1 MTRLLSRFALL
12 LAATATFAAGG
23 AWAQLTVTDSV
34 TTKTPCT
41 GYGVTSTA
49 GATTITLTPNNC
61 LTSAPT
67 GTDPVFS
74 VRLLPAAT
82 TQPSTGAVGVQTV
95 LVFVDADKD
104 VPTTTSYTLTL
115 NLCTAAQNCTSAG
128 SGNWY
133 FFRYAELGGAGF
145 TPQDAV
151 TTGSYTFTFQPGAH
165 TATNTTTTNMRSMGV
180 GHMDVPNTPLFSG
193 TRSVMY
199 GLSGT
204 NAATNVVVHTITG
217 GQQAVAGTDLDINN
231 NPIPVPSGTSGVQM
245 VCGYPTY
252 LATTPYPGSG
262 PGPCGA
268 YEIPVGNC
276 GAGMQPGHTIT
287 RAWMYALEDY
297 TPTSP
302 RISNTIMMGLPR
314 DQAMVFRFKT
324 GAANLFPTPFRYFKL
339 SSDEA
344 QSTHGGFYARFI
356 SISES
361 KCDFDYSK
369 TLASGT
375 LNGCFVSSGGGITIQ
390 GKIWTSG
397 TIPSPGAPPTGDYPY
412 CPMKPDTVYYVNMRW
427 EDASTVNGRGLIS
440 CPPGSGPGGSNQ
452 CGSAVQQN

>member
-12 LAATATFAAGG
+12 LAAAAAFAAGG
-23 AWAQLTVTDSV
+23 AWAQVTITDGV
-34 TTKTPCT
+34 TTKTTCT
-41 GYGVTSTA
+41 GYGLAATA
-49 GATTITLTPNNC
+49 GVTTITLTPNNC
-61 LTSAPT
+61 LTSVPT

-74 VRLLPAAT
+74 VRLVPAAT

-115 NLCTAAQNCTSAG
+115 NLCTAAQNCTSSG

-180 GHMDVPNTPLFSG
+180 GHMDVPNSPLFSG
-193 TRSVMY
+193 TRSVML

-217 GQQAVAGTDLDINN
+217 GQQVVGGTDLDINN
-231 NPIPVPSGTSGVQM
+231 NPIPAPTGPAGVQM
-245 VCGYPTY
+245 VCNYPTY
-252 LATTPYPGSG
+252 SAFNTPYPGSG

-276 GAGMQPGHTIT
+276 SSGMTGTNAIT
-287 RAWMYALEDY
+287 RAWMYILEDY

-302 RISNTIMMGLPR
+302 RIGQAILAGIPR

-324 GAANLFPTPFRYFKL
+324 GAAGLFPQPYRNFGIGY
-339 SSDEA
+339 SE
-344 QSTHGGFYARFI
+344 QYTHGGSAPRFVTL
-356 SISES
+356 SET
-361 KCDFDYSK
+361 KCDFDYTK
-369 TLASGT
+369 TLLAGT
-375 LNGCFVSSGGGITIQ
+375 LNGCVKTMSGDDSLLGKVWSSG
-390 GKIWTSG
+390 SV
-397 TIPSPGAPPTGDYPY
+397 PSPLSDYPY
-412 CPMKPDTVYYVNMRW
+412 CPLKPDTTYYLNIRY
-427 EDASTVNGRGLIS
+427 ENAGTISGRGVIS
-440 CPPGSGPGGSNQ
+440 CGGSQ
-452 CGSAVQQN
+452 CGQAIKFD